1 MASWLKWHLTILLRL
16 IFCFVHRRLCWRH
29 NNNNWGWFFFK
40 RICSDFCY
48 PVQKPFALWL
58 SVPQVMSE
66 VNPLSDDW
74 FHSVAS
80 QFELLCCC
88 ALLWLLPE
96 AETSNA
102 QEDHCSVIGHL
113 FLVQDLQ
120 LVKAHDCI
128 ELGVPLWK
136 AWSVFIYLAFFMFAL
151 SGVLFCFVF
160 NNLCSP
166 DLGKTMYKNILK
178 VNGWILSSLR
188 LLFFSDMLPA
198 LLISVFAYLVL
209 YPKTVSPYL

>member
-1 MASWLKWHLTILLRL
+1 
-16 IFCFVHRRLCWRH
+16 
-29 NNNNWGWFFFK
+29 
-40 RICSDFCY
+40 
-48 PVQKPFALWL
+48 
-58 SVPQVMSE
+58 MSE

-178 VNGWILSSLR
+178 VNGWILTVISSTFVFLR
-188 LLFFSDMLPA
+188 HAPCPADISLCLSSPLSQDCEPLPLKITSYFLHILTPNHLA
-198 LLISVFAYLVL
+198 FGGLHTSLWR
-209 YPKTVSPYL
+209 